1 MPCLFSPPAAS
12 SIERYILHM
21 TKLDYSYR
29 PTTARARNIQRKE
42 DQSTQNRRRG
52 SSKGHWVRRHNTCIH
67 LQLDQIRLEYQ
78 MLGSTKGG
86 HTCWVL
92 IIGEGPHEDL
102 AKWPTKTGALGV
114 RRWWREDKEVRVG
127 GGGPGLLA
135 TAAPSFFLNYM
146 FHISVHKKYFL
157 LFSKL

>member
-78 MLGSTKGG
+78 MLGSAKDG

-92 IIGEGPHEDL
+92 IVGEGPHEDL
-102 AKWPTKTGALGV
+102 AK
-114 RRWWREDKEVRVG
+114 
-127 GGGPGLLA
+127 
-135 TAAPSFFLNYM
+135 
-146 FHISVHKKYFL
+146 
-157 LFSKL
+157 